1 MFRFRLDGSTGV
13 PPYLQLVHQVRQSLL
28 LGYLLPGDRLPT
40 VKDVAGD
47 LAINPNT
54 VVKAYRQLEHEGLAA
69 GRPGQGTFITGSL
82 SPDPP
87 SAPGAQQALRESL
100 EEWLRDAESAGLS
113 DDAVTALIAVARHDV
128 NKERV

>member
-28 LGYLLPGDRLPT
+28 LGYLQEGDRLPT

-54 VVKAYRQLEHEGLAA
+54 VVKAYRQLEHEGLSA
-69 GRPGQGTFITGSL
+69 GRPGQGTFVTGTL
-82 SPDPP
+82 TPAQPDTH
-87 SAPGAQQALRESL
+87 AALRAAL
-100 EEWLRDAESAGLS
+100 ERWLRDAGAAGLS
-113 DDAVTALIAVARHDV
+113 DEAVTALIAVARHDMR
-128 NKERV
+128 KERV